1 MALFVADAKV
11 ESTTIL
17 SNPYVNK
24 FLGGM
29 DHDSKLVLAVHTI
42 FA

>member
-17 SNPYVNK
+17 SNPHVNK

-29 DHDSKLVLAVHTI
+29 DHDSKLVLVVHTI